1 MTCPALIPTPPTAE
15 VIAWPLGRATFC
27 KDTLPTE
34 EVRLNPVMV
43 GFRPMVVDPR
53 LEVRDSPDTATTAFC
68 WPCAEKGASAKVVIP
83 NAIN

>member
-1 MTCPALIPTPPTAE
+1 
-15 VIAWPLGRATFC
+15 
-27 KDTLPTE
+27 
-34 EVRLNPVMV
+34 MV

-53 LEVRDSPDTATTAFC
+53 LEVRDSPDTATIAFC